1 METNLA
7 TQILGL
13 VVVFLKTQMSLAF
26 EEEIR
31 KEAVERIKPYA
42 KNVYDM
48 VRKATQG
55 DIDATQTLNK
65 LEADPQNR
73 ELQAYLEKYLQE
85 IIKTNNDFK
94 KITED
99 LLYEIKKNERGDIYN
114 FINGNQIINNKEVEQ
129 DKDSCLPF
137 SVTSKKEAQDLIVG
151 ELLEGNY
158 TPIDILENSQIRT
171 ENIFLPTYI
180 VNGTFTSTFEY
191 TITKTINETTTSET
205 IPVAIGD
212 RTFNEIIV
220 ATNISKS
227 LSLSKNHDTN
237 GLLNFVEDEI
247 SFFDHEIE
255 TLNCSALEQVIKP
268 TYSIKK
274 DKAKKNIKDRLH
286 SKVKKEM
293 MKELNLDFYNKPKLY
308 PLNMQWDTF
317 RKVYLPFWFLV
328 YYYNNNEYLVVMRGY
343 GDNQFYAEKKPKDN
357 NRLMEDAIDILKY
370 VFPLFAII
378 VVACLGI
385 YHFIDESLIND
396 NLRDIS
402 IVSIFL
408 LLCVSAIPFKHTID
422 RINNSK
428 EIRSQKYDDYCEGK
442 LKLNEID
449 FFR

>member
-7 TQILGL
+7 TQIIGL
-13 VVVFLKTQMSLAF
+13 VVVWLKTQSSLAF

-48 VRKATQG
+48 VRKVTQG

-65 LEADPQNR
+65 LEANPQNR

-99 LLYEIKKNERGDIYN
+99 LLSEIKRNERGDIYN
-114 FINGNQIINNKEVEQ
+114 FINGNQIIYNQEVKQ

-137 SVTSKKEAQDLIVG
+137 SVTSKKEAQDLIVC
-151 ELLEGNY
+151 ELLKGNY

-191 TITKTINETTTSET
+191 TITNETTTSET

-227 LSLSKNHDTN
+227 LSLSKNHDTEE
-237 GLLNFVEDEI
+237 LLNFVEDEI

-255 TLNCSALEQVIKP
+255 DCSALKRVIKP

-274 DKAKKNIKDRLH
+274 DKAKENIKDRLY

-293 MKELNLDFYNKPKLY
+293 MEELNLDFYNKPKLY

-343 GDNQFYAEKKPKDN
+343 GDNQFYTEKKPKDN

-370 VFPLFAII
+370 VFPFLVVI

-385 YHFIDESLIND
+385 YYFIDESLIND
-396 NLRDIS
+396 NFWNIF

-408 LLCVSAIPFKHTID
+408 LLCVSAIPIKHIID

-442 LKLNEID
+442 LKLNEN
-449 FFR
+449 